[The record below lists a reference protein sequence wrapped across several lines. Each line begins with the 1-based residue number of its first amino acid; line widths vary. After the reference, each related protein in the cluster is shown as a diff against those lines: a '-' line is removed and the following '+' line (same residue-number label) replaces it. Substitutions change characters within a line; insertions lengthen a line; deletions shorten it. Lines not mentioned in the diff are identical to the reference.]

1 MATFVTQKSLPR
13 RTMLRGAGTALALP
27 LLDAMVPALRADR
40 LTAAAP
46 VRRLGFVMY
55 PLGVD
60 EERWRPKGEG
70 SGYQL
75 SDALAPLAAH
85 RNKFVVISGMSS
97 DPDRSK
103 PGFHDRALA
112 SFMTGVEPVK
122 GKVHVGI
129 SIDQL
134 AAQTLGKQTQ
144 FASLELAAEKT
155 TVGSAHI
162 GPVFRSA
169 TVPLPFEHNP
179 RRVFEQLFGDGGR
192 IDPQEAARKQT
203 ADRSTLDTVLLRI
216 TQLKERLGAA
226 DRRKLDEYVES
237 IRDIERRI
245 QVAMTKPQ
253 ADLPGATRPS
263 GVPDSWVENVKLMF
277 DLQALA
283 LQADL
288 TRVWTFLYAR
298 EASSMNFPHL
308 DIVMGHH
315 EISHHNF
322 EKDKLD
328 ALAKI
333 NVDQSRLF
341 AYFLSKLDSLKEGN
355 STLLDHSLILYGSN
369 LSVPTSHSQRDLP
382 IILAGGAAGRI
393 AGGRYLKFPGD
404 TTPLTNLYLTMLDK
418 VGVPT
423 EKFGDS
429 TGRLNRL
436 EV

>member
-1 MATFVTQKSLPR
+1 MFVTQKSLPR
-13 RTMLRGAGTALALP
+13 RTLLRGAGTALALP
-27 LLDAMVPALRADR
+27 LLDAMVPALKAER

-60 EERWRPKGEG
+60 QDRWKPKGEG
-70 SGYQL
+70 PDYQL
-75 SDALAPLAAH
+75 SEALTPLEPFKK
-85 RNKFVVISGMSS
+85 KFVVMSGLSS

-112 SFMTGVEPVK
+112 SYMTGVEPAK
-122 GKVHVGI
+122 GKIHVGI

-134 AAQTLGKQTQ
+134 AAQTLGKETQ

-155 TVGSAHI
+155 NAGSAHV
-162 GPVFRSA
+162 GPIFKSA
-169 TVPLPFEHNP
+169 TVPLPMEYNP

-192 IDPQEAARKQT
+192 IDPAAATARQT
-203 ADRSTLDTVLLRI
+203 ADRSSLDSVMERI
-216 TQLKERLGAA
+216 ADLKKQLAAA
-226 DRRKLDEYVES
+226 DRRKLDEYVDS

-245 QVAMTKPQ
+245 QVAMSKPPTG
-253 ADLPGATRPS
+253 LPGATRPA
-263 GVPDSWVENVKLMF
+263 GVPDSWVDNVKLMF
-277 DLQALA
+277 DLQVLA
-283 LQADL
+283 VQADL
-288 TRVWTFLYAR
+288 TRVWTFLLAR

-308 DIVMGHH
+308 DISMGHH

-322 EKDKLD
+322 EKEKLD

-341 AYFLSKLDSLKEGN
+341 AYFLAKLDALKEGS
-355 STLLDHSLILYGSN
+355 STLLDHSLILYGSD
-369 LSVPTSHSQRDLP
+369 LSVPTSHSQHDLP

-393 AGGRYLKFPGD
+393 AGGRYIKFPGD

-418 VGVPT
+418 VGIPT

>member
-1 MATFVTQKSLPR
+1 MFIQQKYLPR
-13 RTMLRGAGTALALP
+13 RTFLRGAGVCLGLP
-27 LLDAMVPALRADR
+27 LLEAMVPALTAEK

-46 VRRLGFVMY
+46 VRRLGFVIY

-60 EERWRPKGEG
+60 QDRWRPKGEG
-70 SGYQL
+70 AGFQFSE
-75 SDALAPLAAH
+75 ALAPLAPH
-85 RNKFVVISGMSS
+85 RGKMVVMSGLSS

-103 PGFHDRALA
+103 AGFHDRALA
-112 SFMTGVEPVK
+112 SFLTGVEPAK

-129 SIDQL
+129 SVDQL
-134 AAQTLGKQTQ
+134 AAQTLGKDTQ
-144 FASLELAAEKT
+144 FASLELSTENNNGGAAH
-155 TVGSAHI
+155 V
-162 GPVFRSA
+162 GPVFKSA
-169 TVPLPFEHNP
+169 TTPLPFEFNP
-179 RRVFEQLFGDGGR
+179 RRLFERLFGEGGR
-192 IDPQEAARKQT
+192 IDPAAAAARDA
-203 ADRSTLDTVLLRI
+203 ADRSSLDSVTERI
-216 TQLKERLGAA
+216 TELKAKLGAG
-226 DRRKLDEYVES
+226 DRRKLEEYVES
-237 IRDIERRI
+237 IRDVERRV
-245 QVAMTKPQ
+245 QVASRKRPT
-253 ADLPGATRPS
+253 DLPEMSRPA
-263 GVPDSWVENVKLMF
+263 GVPDSWPEHVKLMF
-277 DLQALA
+277 DLQTLA
-283 LQADL
+283 VQADL
-288 TRVWTFLYAR
+288 TRVWTFMYAR
-298 EASSMNFPHL
+298 EATSINYPHL
-308 DIVMGHH
+308 DISMGHH

-341 AYFLSKLDSLKEGN
+341 AYFLSKLDSIKEGN

-404 TTPLTNLYLTMLDK
+404 ETPLTNLYLTMLDK

-423 EKFGDS
+423 EKLGDS

>member
-1 MATFVTQKSLPR
+1 MFITQKSLPR
-13 RTMLRGAGTALALP
+13 RTILRGAGTALALP
-27 LLDAMVPALRADR
+27 LLDAMVPALKAER

-60 EERWRPKGEG
+60 QDRWRPKGEG
-70 SGYQL
+70 PHYEL
-75 SDALAPLAAH
+75 SEGLAPLAPH
-85 RNKFVVISGMSS
+85 KSKFVVISGLSS

-112 SFMTGVEPVK
+112 SFMTGVEPTK
-122 GKVHVGI
+122 GKIHVGI

-134 AAQTLGKQTQ
+134 AAQSLGKETQ
-144 FASLELAAEKT
+144 FASLELSAEKT
-155 TVGSAHI
+155 TVGSAHV
-162 GPVFRSA
+162 GPIFKSA
-169 TVPLPFEHNP
+169 TVPLPLEYNP
-179 RRVFEQLFGDGGR
+179 RRVFEQLFGEGGR
-192 IDPQEAARKQT
+192 IDPEAATARQQ
-203 ADRSTLDTVLLRI
+203 ADRSSLDAVTERI
-216 TQLKERLGAA
+216 AQLKTRLTPA
-226 DRRKLDEYVES
+226 DRHKLDEYVDS

-245 QVAMTKPQ
+245 QVAMRKQPK
-253 ADLPGATRPS
+253 DLPGATRPS

-277 DLQALA
+277 DLQTLA
-283 LQADL
+283 VQADL
-288 TRVWTFLYAR
+288 TRVWTFLYSR

-341 AYFLSKLDSLKEGN
+341 AYFLAKLDGLKEGN
-355 STLLDHSLILYGSN
+355 STLLDHSLILYGSD

-393 AGGRYLKFPGD
+393 AGGRHIRFPGD

-429 TGRLNRL
+429 TGKLNRL

>member
-1 MATFVTQKSLPR
+1 MFVTQKSLPR
-13 RTMLRGAGTALALP
+13 RTLLRGAGTALALP
-27 LLDAMVPALRADR
+27 LLDAMVPALKAER

-60 EERWRPKGEG
+60 QDRWRPKGEG
-70 SGYQL
+70 SDYKL
-75 SDALAPLAAH
+75 SEALAPLEPH
-85 RNKFVVISGMSS
+85 KKKFVVMSGLSS

-112 SFMTGVEPVK
+112 SFMTGVEPAK
-122 GKVHVGI
+122 GKIQVGI

-134 AAQTLGKQTQ
+134 AAQTLGKETQ
-144 FASLELAAEKT
+144 FASLELAGEKT
-155 TVGSAHI
+155 NAGSAHV
-162 GPVFRSA
+162 GPIFKSA
-169 TVPLPFEHNP
+169 TVPLPLEYNP

-192 IDPQEAARKQT
+192 IDPEAAAARQT
-203 ADRSTLDTVLLRI
+203 ADRSSLDSVMERI
-216 TQLKERLGAA
+216 ADLKKQLAAA
-226 DRRKLDEYVES
+226 DRRKLDEYVDS

-245 QVAMTKPQ
+245 QVAMSKPP
-253 ADLPGATRPS
+253 ADLPGATRPA
-263 GVPDSWVENVKLMF
+263 GVPDSWVDNVKLMF
-277 DLQALA
+277 DLQVLA
-283 LQADL
+283 VQADL
-288 TRVWTFLYAR
+288 TRVWTFLLAR

-308 DIVMGHH
+308 DISMGHH

-322 EKDKLD
+322 EKEKLD

-341 AYFLSKLDSLKEGN
+341 AYFLAKLDGLKEGN

-429 TGRLNRL
+429 TGKLNRL